1 VAMDRYQRL
10 EQITNGINAAYK
22 IKSAENSFRR
32 DNSENRSKISNVD
45 LLIQILSVIA
55 EYSPENYRNT
65 FSDKLQKST
74 VYHNT
79 YRNLKQHIRNI
90 QTNRHLDSDGLART
104 LELVKPILATDRR
117 NLVEKMLKIHEI
129 LKS

>member
-1 VAMDRYQRL
+1 MDRYQKL

-22 IKSAENSFRR
+22 IKNVGNSFTRN
-32 DNSENRSKISNVD
+32 DSENNRKINDVD

-55 EYSPENYRNT
+55 EYSPESQRST
-65 FSDKLQKST
+65 FSDNLQKST

-79 YRNLKQHIRNI
+79 YRSLKQHIKSI
-90 QTNRHLDSDGLART
+90 QTNRNLDSEGLART
-104 LELVKPILATDRR
+104 LEIVKPILAKDRR
-117 NLVEKMLKIHEI
+117 NIVEKMLQIHQI

>member
-1 VAMDRYQRL
+1 MDRYQKL

-22 IKSAENSFRR
+22 IKNVGNSFTRN
-32 DNSENRSKISNVD
+32 DSENNRKINDVD

-55 EYSPENYRNT
+55 EYSPESQRST
-65 FSDKLQKST
+65 FSDNLQKST

-79 YRNLKQHIRNI
+79 YRNLKQHIKSI
-90 QTNRHLDSDGLART
+90 QTNRNLDSEGLART
-104 LELVKPILATDRR
+104 LEIVKPILAKDRR
-117 NLVEKMLKIHEI
+117 NIVEKMLQIHQI